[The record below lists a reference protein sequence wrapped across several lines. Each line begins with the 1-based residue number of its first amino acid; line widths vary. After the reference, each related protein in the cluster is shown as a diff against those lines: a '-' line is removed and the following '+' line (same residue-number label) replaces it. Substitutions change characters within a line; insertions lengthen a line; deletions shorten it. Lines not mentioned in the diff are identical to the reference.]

1 LWSKVIK
8 IFFSELINFQKIFFL
23 SLNGEIDVGQ
33 AQGNYIDKICLNGL
47 YAFYFAYFIYKGAFM
62 MGLGFWLLEKVKY
75 DPKTGKLLT
84 NGTWE
89 YKPPFSK
96 DLPIDFRI
104 SFLNNNPNVLGIL
117 GSKCVGEPPLCLT
130 PSVAFAVKRA
140 IEAAQL
146 EIKQNSYFS
155 FDAPTTV
162 ESVQQLCLLD
172 INQFELN

>member
-1 LWSKVIK
+1 
-8 IFFSELINFQKIFFL
+8 
-23 SLNGEIDVGQ
+23 
-33 AQGNYIDKICLNGL
+33 
-47 YAFYFAYFIYKGAFM
+47 
-62 MGLGFWLLEKVKY
+62 
-75 DPKTGKLLT
+75 
-84 NGTWE
+84 
-89 YKPPFSK
+89 
-96 DLPIDFRI
+96 
-104 SFLNNNPNVLGIL
+104 LGIL